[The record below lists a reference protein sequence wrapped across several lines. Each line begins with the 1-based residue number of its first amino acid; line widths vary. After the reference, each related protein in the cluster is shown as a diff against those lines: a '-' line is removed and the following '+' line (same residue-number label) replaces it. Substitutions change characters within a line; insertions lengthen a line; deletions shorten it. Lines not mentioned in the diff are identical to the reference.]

1 MGILSRFSEIMKS
14 NINALLDRAED
25 PEKMA
30 DQMLRNTREQF
41 AEVKAQT
48 ASVMADAAKANRDA
62 ADCQA
67 DIARYQKAAENALIS
82 RNEGDAK
89 KLIAQKQKLEEK
101 YKALQQA
108 ADLANANADKM
119 RQMYDKLASDIETL
133 ETRKDAI
140 KAKTAAAKAQ
150 QPCVRSSRYQQFP
163 GSLRPHGCQGQQAA
177 RCSDGRGTAE
187 RNVRQRGSCGKIQR
201 IRQRCCRGQRT
212 RRNEEKTRPV
222 ICRPTAFR
230 PAGQKPRA
238 VLFARRRWEQRI
250 LREQAQRK
258 GSTLNLVPP
267 CVW

>member
-25 PEKMA
+25 PEKMT

-140 KAKTAAAKAQ
+140 KVKTAAAKAQ
-150 QPCVRSSRYQQFP
+150 QSINRLVSGLPDTNSSLEAFDRMDARASKQLDAAMAEAQLNETSSSEDLAEKYS
-163 GSLRPHGCQGQQAA
+163 GSG
-177 RCSDGRGTAE
+177 SDVSVDSE
-187 RNVRQRGSCGKIQR
+187 L
-201 IRQRCCRGQRT
+201 
-212 RRNEEKTRPV
+212 EEMKKKL
-222 ICRPTAFR
+222 
-230 PAGQKPRA
+230 G
-238 VLFARRRWEQRI
+238 L
-250 LREQAQRK
+250 
-258 GSTLNLVPP
+258 
-267 CVW
+267 

>member
-48 ASVMADAAKANRDA
+48 AAVMADAAKANRDA

-133 ETRKDAI
+133 EARKDAI

-150 QPCVRSSRYQQFP
+150 QSINRLVSGLPDTNSSLEAFDRMDARASKQLDAAMAEAQLNETSSSEDLAEKYS
-163 GSLRPHGCQGQQAA
+163 GSG
-177 RCSDGRGTAE
+177 SDVSVDSE
-187 RNVRQRGSCGKIQR
+187 L
-201 IRQRCCRGQRT
+201 
-212 RRNEEKTRPV
+212 EEMKKKL
-222 ICRPTAFR
+222 
-230 PAGQKPRA
+230 G
-238 VLFARRRWEQRI
+238 L
-250 LREQAQRK
+250 
-258 GSTLNLVPP
+258 
-267 CVW
+267 

>member
-48 ASVMADAAKANRDA
+48 ASVMADAVKANRDA

-133 ETRKDAI
+133 EARKDAI

-150 QPCVRSSRYQQFP
+150 QSINRLVSGLPDTNSSLEAFDRMDARATKQLDAAMAEAQLNETSSSEDLAEKYS
-163 GSLRPHGCQGQQAA
+163 GSG
-177 RCSDGRGTAE
+177 SDVSVDSE
-187 RNVRQRGSCGKIQR
+187 L
-201 IRQRCCRGQRT
+201 
-212 RRNEEKTRPV
+212 EEMKKKL
-222 ICRPTAFR
+222 
-230 PAGQKPRA
+230 G
-238 VLFARRRWEQRI
+238 L
-250 LREQAQRK
+250 
-258 GSTLNLVPP
+258 
-267 CVW
+267 

>member
-89 KLIAQKQKLEEK
+89 KLITQKQKLEEK

-133 ETRKDAI
+133 EARKDAI

-150 QPCVRSSRYQQFP
+150 QSINRLVSGLPDTNSSLEAFDRMDARASKQLDAAMAEAQLNETSSSEDLAEKYS
-163 GSLRPHGCQGQQAA
+163 GSG
-177 RCSDGRGTAE
+177 SDVSVDSE
-187 RNVRQRGSCGKIQR
+187 L
-201 IRQRCCRGQRT
+201 
-212 RRNEEKTRPV
+212 EEMKKKL
-222 ICRPTAFR
+222 
-230 PAGQKPRA
+230 G
-238 VLFARRRWEQRI
+238 L
-250 LREQAQRK
+250 
-258 GSTLNLVPP
+258 
-267 CVW
+267 

>member
-25 PEKMA
+25 PEKMT

-150 QPCVRSSRYQQFP
+150 QSINRLVSGLPDTNSSLEAFDRMDARASKQLDAAMAEAQLNETSFSEDLAEKYS
-163 GSLRPHGCQGQQAA
+163 GSG
-177 RCSDGRGTAE
+177 SDVSVDSE
-187 RNVRQRGSCGKIQR
+187 L
-201 IRQRCCRGQRT
+201 
-212 RRNEEKTRPV
+212 EEMKKKL
-222 ICRPTAFR
+222 
-230 PAGQKPRA
+230 G
-238 VLFARRRWEQRI
+238 L
-250 LREQAQRK
+250 
-258 GSTLNLVPP
+258 
-267 CVW
+267 

>member
-133 ETRKDAI
+133 EARKDAI

-150 QPCVRSSRYQQFP
+150 QSINRLVSGLPDTNSSLEAFDRMDARASKQLDAAMAEAQLNETSSSEDLAEKYS
-163 GSLRPHGCQGQQAA
+163 GSG
-177 RCSDGRGTAE
+177 SDVSVDSE
-187 RNVRQRGSCGKIQR
+187 L
-201 IRQRCCRGQRT
+201 
-212 RRNEEKTRPV
+212 EEMKKKL
-222 ICRPTAFR
+222 
-230 PAGQKPRA
+230 G
-238 VLFARRRWEQRI
+238 L
-250 LREQAQRK
+250 
-258 GSTLNLVPP
+258 
-267 CVW
+267 

>member
-25 PEKMA
+25 PEKMT

-89 KLIAQKQKLEEK
+89 KLITQKQKLEEK

-133 ETRKDAI
+133 EARKDAI

-150 QPCVRSSRYQQFP
+150 QSINRLVSGLPDTNSSLEAFDRMDARATKQLDAAMAEAQLNETSFSEDLAEKYS
-163 GSLRPHGCQGQQAA
+163 GSG
-177 RCSDGRGTAE
+177 SDVSVDSE
-187 RNVRQRGSCGKIQR
+187 L
-201 IRQRCCRGQRT
+201 
-212 RRNEEKTRPV
+212 EEMKKKL
-222 ICRPTAFR
+222 
-230 PAGQKPRA
+230 G
-238 VLFARRRWEQRI
+238 L
-250 LREQAQRK
+250 
-258 GSTLNLVPP
+258 
-267 CVW
+267 

>member
-67 DIARYQKAAENALIS
+67 DIARYQKAVENALIS

-133 ETRKDAI
+133 EARKDAI

-150 QPCVRSSRYQQFP
+150 QSINRLVSGLPDTNSSLEAFDRMDARASKQLDAAMAEAQLNETSSSEDLAEKYS
-163 GSLRPHGCQGQQAA
+163 GSG
-177 RCSDGRGTAE
+177 SDVSVDSE
-187 RNVRQRGSCGKIQR
+187 L
-201 IRQRCCRGQRT
+201 
-212 RRNEEKTRPV
+212 EEMKKKL
-222 ICRPTAFR
+222 
-230 PAGQKPRA
+230 G
-238 VLFARRRWEQRI
+238 L
-250 LREQAQRK
+250 
-258 GSTLNLVPP
+258 
-267 CVW
+267 

>member
-133 ETRKDAI
+133 EARKDAI

-150 QPCVRSSRYQQFP
+150 ESINRLVSGLPDTNSSLEAFDRMDARATKQLDAAMAEAQLNETSSSEDLAEKYS
-163 GSLRPHGCQGQQAA
+163 GSG
-177 RCSDGRGTAE
+177 SDVSVDSE
-187 RNVRQRGSCGKIQR
+187 L
-201 IRQRCCRGQRT
+201 
-212 RRNEEKTRPV
+212 EEMKKKL
-222 ICRPTAFR
+222 
-230 PAGQKPRA
+230 G
-238 VLFARRRWEQRI
+238 L
-250 LREQAQRK
+250 
-258 GSTLNLVPP
+258 
-267 CVW
+267 

>member
-14 NINALLDRAED
+14 NITALLDRAED

-133 ETRKDAI
+133 EARKDAI

-150 QPCVRSSRYQQFP
+150 QSINRLVSGLPDTNSSLEAFDRMDARATKQLDAAMAEAQLNETSSSEDLAEKYS
-163 GSLRPHGCQGQQAA
+163 GSG
-177 RCSDGRGTAE
+177 SDVTVDRE
-187 RNVRQRGSCGKIQR
+187 L
-201 IRQRCCRGQRT
+201 
-212 RRNEEKTRPV
+212 EEVKKKL
-222 ICRPTAFR
+222 
-230 PAGQKPRA
+230 G
-238 VLFARRRWEQRI
+238 L
-250 LREQAQRK
+250 
-258 GSTLNLVPP
+258 
-267 CVW
+267 

>member
-48 ASVMADAAKANRDA
+48 ASVMADAAKTNRDA

-133 ETRKDAI
+133 EARKDAI

-150 QPCVRSSRYQQFP
+150 QSINRLVSGLPDTNSSLEAFDRMDARATKQLDAAMAEAQLNETSSSEDLAEKYS
-163 GSLRPHGCQGQQAA
+163 GSG
-177 RCSDGRGTAE
+177 SDVSVDSE
-187 RNVRQRGSCGKIQR
+187 L
-201 IRQRCCRGQRT
+201 
-212 RRNEEKTRPV
+212 EEMKKKL
-222 ICRPTAFR
+222 
-230 PAGQKPRA
+230 G
-238 VLFARRRWEQRI
+238 L
-250 LREQAQRK
+250 
-258 GSTLNLVPP
+258 
-267 CVW
+267 

>member
-133 ETRKDAI
+133 EARKDAI

-150 QPCVRSSRYQQFP
+150 QSINRLVSGLPDTNSSLEAFDRMDARATKQ
-163 GSLRPHGCQGQQAA
+163 LDAA
-177 RCSDGRGTAE
+177 MAE
-187 RNVRQRGSCGKIQR
+187 AQL
-201 IRQRCCRGQRT
+201 
-212 RRNEEKTRPV
+212 NET
-222 ICRPTAFR
+222 
-230 PAGQKPRA
+230 
-238 VLFARRRWEQRI
+238 
-250 LREQAQRK
+250 
-258 GSTLNLVPP
+258 S
-267 CVW
+267 

>member
-133 ETRKDAI
+133 EARKDAI

-150 QPCVRSSRYQQFP
+150 QSINRLVSGLPDTNSSLEAFDRMDARATKQLDAAMAEAQLNETSSSEDLAEKYS
-163 GSLRPHGCQGQQAA
+163 GSG
-177 RCSDGRGTAE
+177 SDVSVDSE
-187 RNVRQRGSCGKIQR
+187 L
-201 IRQRCCRGQRT
+201 
-212 RRNEEKTRPV
+212 EEMKKKL
-222 ICRPTAFR
+222 
-230 PAGQKPRA
+230 G
-238 VLFARRRWEQRI
+238 L
-250 LREQAQRK
+250 
-258 GSTLNLVPP
+258 
-267 CVW
+267 

>member
-133 ETRKDAI
+133 EARKDAI

-150 QPCVRSSRYQQFP
+150 QSINRLVSGLPDTNSSLEAFDRMDARATKQLDAAMAEAQLNETSFSEDLAEKYS
-163 GSLRPHGCQGQQAA
+163 GSG
-177 RCSDGRGTAE
+177 SDVSVDSE
-187 RNVRQRGSCGKIQR
+187 L
-201 IRQRCCRGQRT
+201 
-212 RRNEEKTRPV
+212 EEMKKKL
-222 ICRPTAFR
+222 
-230 PAGQKPRA
+230 G
-238 VLFARRRWEQRI
+238 L
-250 LREQAQRK
+250 
-258 GSTLNLVPP
+258 
-267 CVW
+267 

>member
-150 QPCVRSSRYQQFP
+150 QSINRLVSGLPDTNSSLEAFDRMDARATKQLDAAMAEAQLNETSSSEDLAEKYS
-163 GSLRPHGCQGQQAA
+163 GSG
-177 RCSDGRGTAE
+177 SDVSVDSE
-187 RNVRQRGSCGKIQR
+187 L
-201 IRQRCCRGQRT
+201 
-212 RRNEEKTRPV
+212 EEMKKKL
-222 ICRPTAFR
+222 
-230 PAGQKPRA
+230 G
-238 VLFARRRWEQRI
+238 L
-250 LREQAQRK
+250 
-258 GSTLNLVPP
+258 
-267 CVW
+267 

>member
-67 DIARYQKAAENALIS
+67 DIARYQKAAYNDITS
-82 RNEGDAK
+82 SHEGDAK

-150 QPCVRSSRYQQFP
+150 QSINRLVSGLPDTNSSLEAFDRMDARASKQLDAAMAEAQLNETSSSEDLAEKYS
-163 GSLRPHGCQGQQAA
+163 GSG
-177 RCSDGRGTAE
+177 SDVSVDSE
-187 RNVRQRGSCGKIQR
+187 L
-201 IRQRCCRGQRT
+201 
-212 RRNEEKTRPV
+212 EEMKKKL
-222 ICRPTAFR
+222 
-230 PAGQKPRA
+230 G
-238 VLFARRRWEQRI
+238 L
-250 LREQAQRK
+250 
-258 GSTLNLVPP
+258 
-267 CVW
+267 

>member
-133 ETRKDAI
+133 EARKDAI

-150 QPCVRSSRYQQFP
+150 QSINRLVSGLPDTNSSLEAFDRMDAKATKQLDAAMAEAQLNETSSSEDLAEKYSVS
-163 GSLRPHGCQGQQAA
+163 GSDVSVDSEL
-177 RCSDGRGTAE
+177 
-187 RNVRQRGSCGKIQR
+187 
-201 IRQRCCRGQRT
+201 
-212 RRNEEKTRPV
+212 EEMKKKL
-222 ICRPTAFR
+222 
-230 PAGQKPRA
+230 G
-238 VLFARRRWEQRI
+238 L
-250 LREQAQRK
+250 
-258 GSTLNLVPP
+258 
-267 CVW
+267 

>member
-41 AEVKAQT
+41 AEVKAQS

-133 ETRKDAI
+133 EARKDAI

-150 QPCVRSSRYQQFP
+150 QSINRLVSGLPDTNSSLEAFDRMDARATKQLDAAMAEAQLNETSSSEDLAEKYS
-163 GSLRPHGCQGQQAA
+163 GSG
-177 RCSDGRGTAE
+177 SDVSVDSE
-187 RNVRQRGSCGKIQR
+187 L
-201 IRQRCCRGQRT
+201 
-212 RRNEEKTRPV
+212 EEMKKKL
-222 ICRPTAFR
+222 
-230 PAGQKPRA
+230 G
-238 VLFARRRWEQRI
+238 L
-250 LREQAQRK
+250 
-258 GSTLNLVPP
+258 
-267 CVW
+267 

>member
-133 ETRKDAI
+133 EARKDAI

-150 QPCVRSSRYQQFP
+150 QSINRLVSGLPDTNSSLEAFDRMDARATKQLDAAMAEAQLNETSSSEDLAEKYS
-163 GSLRPHGCQGQQAA
+163 GSG
-177 RCSDGRGTAE
+177 SDVSVDSELKEMKKKLG
-187 RNVRQRGSCGKIQR
+187 
-201 IRQRCCRGQRT
+201 
-212 RRNEEKTRPV
+212 
-222 ICRPTAFR
+222 
-230 PAGQKPRA
+230 
-238 VLFARRRWEQRI
+238 L
-250 LREQAQRK
+250 
-258 GSTLNLVPP
+258 
-267 CVW
+267 

>member
-108 ADLANANADKM
+108 GDLVNANADKM

-150 QPCVRSSRYQQFP
+150 QSINRLVSGLPDTNSSLEAFDRMDARASKQLDAAMAEAHLNETSSSEDLAEKYS
-163 GSLRPHGCQGQQAA
+163 GSG
-177 RCSDGRGTAE
+177 SDVSVDSE
-187 RNVRQRGSCGKIQR
+187 L
-201 IRQRCCRGQRT
+201 
-212 RRNEEKTRPV
+212 EEMKKKL
-222 ICRPTAFR
+222 
-230 PAGQKPRA
+230 G
-238 VLFARRRWEQRI
+238 L
-250 LREQAQRK
+250 
-258 GSTLNLVPP
+258 
-267 CVW
+267 

>member
-1 MGILSRFSEIMKS
+1 MGILSRFSEVMKS

-150 QPCVRSSRYQQFP
+150 QSINRLVSGLPDTTSSLEAFDRMDARASKQLDAAMAEAQLNETSSSEDLAEKYS
-163 GSLRPHGCQGQQAA
+163 GSG
-177 RCSDGRGTAE
+177 SDVSVDSE
-187 RNVRQRGSCGKIQR
+187 L
-201 IRQRCCRGQRT
+201 
-212 RRNEEKTRPV
+212 EEMKKKL
-222 ICRPTAFR
+222 
-230 PAGQKPRA
+230 G
-238 VLFARRRWEQRI
+238 L
-250 LREQAQRK
+250 
-258 GSTLNLVPP
+258 
-267 CVW
+267 

>member
-48 ASVMADAAKANRDA
+48 AAVMADAAKANRDA

-133 ETRKDAI
+133 EARKDAI

-150 QPCVRSSRYQQFP
+150 QSINRLVSGLPDTNSSLEAFDRMDARATKQLDAAMAEAQLNETSSSEDLAEKYS
-163 GSLRPHGCQGQQAA
+163 GSG
-177 RCSDGRGTAE
+177 SDVSVDSE
-187 RNVRQRGSCGKIQR
+187 L
-201 IRQRCCRGQRT
+201 
-212 RRNEEKTRPV
+212 EEMKKKL
-222 ICRPTAFR
+222 
-230 PAGQKPRA
+230 G
-238 VLFARRRWEQRI
+238 L
-250 LREQAQRK
+250 
-258 GSTLNLVPP
+258 
-267 CVW
+267 

>member
-62 ADCQA
+62 ADCLA

-133 ETRKDAI
+133 EARKDAI

-150 QPCVRSSRYQQFP
+150 QSINRLVSGLPDTNSSLEAFDRMDARATKQLDAAMAEAQLNETSSSEDLAEKYS
-163 GSLRPHGCQGQQAA
+163 GSG
-177 RCSDGRGTAE
+177 SDVSVDSE
-187 RNVRQRGSCGKIQR
+187 L
-201 IRQRCCRGQRT
+201 
-212 RRNEEKTRPV
+212 EEMKKKL
-222 ICRPTAFR
+222 
-230 PAGQKPRA
+230 G
-238 VLFARRRWEQRI
+238 L
-250 LREQAQRK
+250 
-258 GSTLNLVPP
+258 
-267 CVW
+267 

>member
-133 ETRKDAI
+133 EAPKDPI

-150 QPCVRSSRYQQFP
+150 QSINRLVSGLPDTNSSLEAFDRMDAKATKQLDAAMEEAQLKETSSSEDLAEKYS
-163 GSLRPHGCQGQQAA
+163 GSG
-177 RCSDGRGTAE
+177 SDVSVDSE
-187 RNVRQRGSCGKIQR
+187 L
-201 IRQRCCRGQRT
+201 
-212 RRNEEKTRPV
+212 EEMKKKL
-222 ICRPTAFR
+222 
-230 PAGQKPRA
+230 G
-238 VLFARRRWEQRI
+238 L
-250 LREQAQRK
+250 
-258 GSTLNLVPP
+258 
-267 CVW
+267 

>member
-133 ETRKDAI
+133 EARKDAI

-150 QPCVRSSRYQQFP
+150 QSINRLVSGLPDTNSSLEAFDRMDARATKQLDAAMAEAQLNETASSEDLAEKYS
-163 GSLRPHGCQGQQAA
+163 GSG
-177 RCSDGRGTAE
+177 SDVSVDSE
-187 RNVRQRGSCGKIQR
+187 L
-201 IRQRCCRGQRT
+201 
-212 RRNEEKTRPV
+212 EEMKKKL
-222 ICRPTAFR
+222 
-230 PAGQKPRA
+230 G
-238 VLFARRRWEQRI
+238 L
-250 LREQAQRK
+250 
-258 GSTLNLVPP
+258 
-267 CVW
+267 

>member
-25 PEKMA
+25 PEKMT

-133 ETRKDAI
+133 EARKDAI

-150 QPCVRSSRYQQFP
+150 QSINRLVSGLPDTNSSLEAFDRMDARATKQLDAAMAEAQLNETSFSEDLAEKYS
-163 GSLRPHGCQGQQAA
+163 GSG
-177 RCSDGRGTAE
+177 SDVSVDSE
-187 RNVRQRGSCGKIQR
+187 L
-201 IRQRCCRGQRT
+201 
-212 RRNEEKTRPV
+212 EEMKKKL
-222 ICRPTAFR
+222 
-230 PAGQKPRA
+230 G
-238 VLFARRRWEQRI
+238 L
-250 LREQAQRK
+250 
-258 GSTLNLVPP
+258 
-267 CVW
+267 

>member
-67 DIARYQKAAENALIS
+67 DIARYQKAVENALIS

-89 KLIAQKQKLEEK
+89 KLITQKQKLEEK

-133 ETRKDAI
+133 EARKDAI

-150 QPCVRSSRYQQFP
+150 QSINRLVSGLPDTNSSLEAFDRMDARASKQLDAAMAEAQLNETSSSEDLAEKYS
-163 GSLRPHGCQGQQAA
+163 GSG
-177 RCSDGRGTAE
+177 SDVSVDSE
-187 RNVRQRGSCGKIQR
+187 L
-201 IRQRCCRGQRT
+201 
-212 RRNEEKTRPV
+212 EEMKKKL
-222 ICRPTAFR
+222 
-230 PAGQKPRA
+230 G
-238 VLFARRRWEQRI
+238 L
-250 LREQAQRK
+250 
-258 GSTLNLVPP
+258 
-267 CVW
+267 

>member
-25 PEKMA
+25 PEKMT

-133 ETRKDAI
+133 EARKDAI

-150 QPCVRSSRYQQFP
+150 QSINRLVSGLPDTNSSLEAFDRMDARASKQLDAAMAEAQLNETSSSEDLAEKYS
-163 GSLRPHGCQGQQAA
+163 GSG
-177 RCSDGRGTAE
+177 SDVSVDSE
-187 RNVRQRGSCGKIQR
+187 L
-201 IRQRCCRGQRT
+201 
-212 RRNEEKTRPV
+212 EEMKKKL
-222 ICRPTAFR
+222 
-230 PAGQKPRA
+230 G
-238 VLFARRRWEQRI
+238 L
-250 LREQAQRK
+250 
-258 GSTLNLVPP
+258 
-267 CVW
+267 

>member
-150 QPCVRSSRYQQFP
+150 QSINRLVSGLPDTTSSLEAFDRMDARASKQLDAAMAEAQLNETSSSEDLAEKYS
-163 GSLRPHGCQGQQAA
+163 GSG
-177 RCSDGRGTAE
+177 SDVSVDSE
-187 RNVRQRGSCGKIQR
+187 L
-201 IRQRCCRGQRT
+201 
-212 RRNEEKTRPV
+212 EEMKKKL
-222 ICRPTAFR
+222 
-230 PAGQKPRA
+230 G
-238 VLFARRRWEQRI
+238 L
-250 LREQAQRK
+250 
-258 GSTLNLVPP
+258 
-267 CVW
+267 

>member
-48 ASVMADAAKANRDA
+48 AAVMADAAKANRDA

-133 ETRKDAI
+133 EARKDAI

-150 QPCVRSSRYQQFP
+150 QSINRLVSGLPDTNSSLEAFDRMD
-163 GSLRPHGCQGQQAA
+163 A
-177 RCSDGRGTAE
+177 RASKQLDAD
-187 RNVRQRGSCGKIQR
+187 
-201 IRQRCCRGQRT
+201 
-212 RRNEEKTRPV
+212 
-222 ICRPTAFR
+222 
-230 PAGQKPRA
+230 
-238 VLFARRRWEQRI
+238 
-250 LREQAQRK
+250 RK
-258 GSTLNLVPP
+258 SV
-267 CVW
+267 V